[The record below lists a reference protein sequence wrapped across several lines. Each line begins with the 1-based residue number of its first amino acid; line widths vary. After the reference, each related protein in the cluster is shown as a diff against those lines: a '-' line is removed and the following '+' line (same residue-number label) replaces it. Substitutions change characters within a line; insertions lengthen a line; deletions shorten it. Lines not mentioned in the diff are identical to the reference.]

1 MTELKI
7 DGAEFVRRLVLRNQ
21 LMVGSV
27 NASRDH
33 FQLAVNDLVQ
43 AQNRWHEHVA
53 DLITHRHTY
62 TEFENAFQHH
72 GSDEIKVV
80 LKWSGDRASPQ
91 EKVNQLAHHEA

>member
-1 MTELKI
+1 M
-7 DGAEFVRRLVLRNQ
+7 RRLVLRNQ
-21 LMVGSV
+21 VLVGSV

-43 AQNRWHEHVA
+43 AKTRWHDHVA
-53 DLITHRHTY
+53 DLITQRHNY

-80 LKWSGDRASPQ
+80 LEWSGGRVPPED
-91 EKVNQLAHHEA
+91 KVHQSSYHEAPVV